1 MSEIKKKS
9 TEMLEIITD
18 ALKDFP
24 NPELSAA
31 DKKFLKSDM
40 NTEMKKYQE
49 FINKKV
55 NSNGKTNWPSDADK
69 KAYETVCKALGAMNC
84 VYDLKLNLTCLES
97 CQKSPKKS
105 KTKPKSKSKPKA
117 KTI

>member
-9 TEMLEIITD
+9 AEMLEIITD

-24 NPELSAA
+24 NPKLGPA
-31 DKKFLKSDM
+31 DKKLLKSDM
-40 NTEMKKYQE
+40 NVEMKKYQE

-55 NSNGKTNWPSDADK
+55 NSEGKTNWPSETDM

-97 CQKSPKKS
+97 CNKTPKKS
-105 KTKPKSKSKPKA
+105 AAKSKSKSKPKA
-117 KTI
+117 KTV